1 MFGPWRLVFAG
12 DGDAGY
18 VNQLKALTRRKGL
31 NGDAIFVGW
40 LNDDNKY
47 AALKG
52 ASLMAMPSYQENF
65 GISLI
70 EAMAYGVPVLVS
82 PQVNL
87 APEIV
92 KTGAGWIATLS
103 KENLSTILAEALGS
117 ELERK
122 NRGAKGRALAQS
134 FAAPVVAKR
143 LRDLYQTLIDER

>member
-1 MFGPWRLVFAG
+1 V
-12 DGDAGY
+12 
-18 VNQLKALTRRKGL
+18 
-31 NGDAIFVGW
+31 
-40 LNDDNKY
+40 
-47 AALKG
+47 KG

-92 KTGAGWIATLS
+92 KTGAGWIAALS

-122 NRGAKGRALAQS
+122 TRGGKGRALAQS

-143 LRDLYQTLIDER
+143 LRDLYQTLIGER